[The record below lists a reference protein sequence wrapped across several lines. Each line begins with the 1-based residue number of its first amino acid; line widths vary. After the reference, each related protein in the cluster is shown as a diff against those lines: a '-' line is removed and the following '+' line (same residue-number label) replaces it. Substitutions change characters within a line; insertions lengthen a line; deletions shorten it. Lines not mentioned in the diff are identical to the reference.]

1 MTEQTDKMSLE
12 QDLQISAKLAEA
24 AYQALD
30 DKLGQDIRIL
40 DIHHISILAD
50 YFLIAHGNNPNH
62 VHALIDEVQD
72 RLAEL
77 GCESK
82 NVEGYQEGSWVLIDF
97 GRIREVEDPE
107 KIIDI
112 SRKLSLKFT
121 DDLEYIEKE
130 VRQSG
135 PRTALLELVPKHMTG
150 KRVTER

>member
-97 GRIREVEDPE
+97 GRIIVHVFSKEARLFYHLERIWSDGVTVDP
-107 KIIDI
+107 KDLTI
-112 SRKLSLKFT
+112 RKT
-121 DDLEYIEKE
+121 Q
-130 VRQSG
+130 V
-135 PRTALLELVPKHMTG
+135 
-150 KRVTER
+150 